1 MADDRPEG
9 VAVIS
14 VTDVPPID
22 LPGGSWSRLLLTG
35 DSVGAATTLGSS
47 SFAPGTS
54 TAMLSHA
61 TEELAYVMSGR
72 GELRMDDAVVPYAA
86 GQALYIPAGVWHAVV
101 NTGEEPVSMVF
112 AFPHP
117 GYPPTERRS
126 AEP

>member
-1 MADDRPEG
+1 VADDRPEG
-9 VAVIS
+9 VAVIA
-14 VTDVPPID
+14 VADVPAID
-22 LPGGSWSRLLLTG
+22 LPGGSWSRLLLTRDG
-35 DSVGAATTLGSS
+35 VGATTTLGCS

-72 GELRMDDAVVPYAA
+72 GELRVDGSVVRYAA

-101 NTGEEPVSMVF
+101 NTGEEPVTMVF

-117 GYPPTERRS
+117 TYPPTERRS